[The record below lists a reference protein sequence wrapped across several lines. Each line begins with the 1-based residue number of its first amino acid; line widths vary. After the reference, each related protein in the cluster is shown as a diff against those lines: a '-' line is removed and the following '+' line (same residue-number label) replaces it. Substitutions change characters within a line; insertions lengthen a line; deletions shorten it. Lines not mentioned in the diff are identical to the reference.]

1 MSRAFSAQHFAQGSS
16 MLPEELLPTPRR
28 TRLLRAGDFAGYR
41 QHLIDLALELTS
53 DTAAGTFVLVPTV
66 AAGEQ
71 FQRTLQE
78 RLGESTR
85 RSWPTIGTRGGL
97 YDDLAFRLAERPRV
111 LSDVER
117 EAMLA
122 ACAREAE
129 EAGDPAPFQLRPALV
144 AEMIALYDHLR
155 RLGRTV
161 DDFDRLLSGELE
173 PAAESDRGA
182 AQLLDQTRFL
192 VAAFRGYEARLR
204 DGGGDDEQALRLE
217 LVTTPA
223 PKPLKHAVVTVGDR
237 LSDPEGLWP
246 ADVALL
252 TSIPGLENVDI
263 LSTDG
268 VLAAGYLDRLR
279 LAFVGIAEASS
290 GERAA
295 APILIVP
302 PAVGYQ
308 QSLVFSYR

>member
-66 AAGEQ
+66 AAGDQ
-71 FQRTLQE
+71 LQRTLQE

-85 RSWPTIGTRGGL
+85 GSWPKIGTRGDL
-97 YDDLAFRLAERPRV
+97 YDDLAARLAERPRV

-129 EAGDPAPFQLRPALV
+129 EAGDAAPFHLRPALV

-161 DDFDRLLSGELE
+161 QDFDRLLSGELE

-182 AQLLDQTRFL
+182 SQLLDQTRFL
-192 VAAFRGYEARLR
+192 AAAFRRYEARVADAGAIDEHGLR
-204 DGGGDDEQALRLE
+204 TTLIASASATPLRHL
-217 LVTTPA
+217 A
-223 PKPLKHAVVTVGDR
+223 IAVGDR
-237 LSDPEGLWP
+237 PFDAEGAGP
-246 ADVALL
+246 A
-252 TSIPGLENVDI
+252 
-263 LSTDG
+263 
-268 VLAAGYLDRLR
+268 
-279 LAFVGIAEASS
+279 
-290 GERAA
+290 
-295 APILIVP
+295 
-302 PAVGYQ
+302 
-308 QSLVFSYR
+308 